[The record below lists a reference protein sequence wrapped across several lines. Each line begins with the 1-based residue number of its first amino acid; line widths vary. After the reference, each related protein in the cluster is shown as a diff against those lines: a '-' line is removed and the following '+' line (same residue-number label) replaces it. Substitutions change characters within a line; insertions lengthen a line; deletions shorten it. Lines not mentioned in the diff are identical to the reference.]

1 MSILIQIPKSSPNFN
16 RQSAYAKRI
25 KEKALEGAVVEDDN
39 LDTLASKVRAIAK
52 SNSAIVNVI
61 QRRFTSRIVAGYNF
75 TITADLRNSLDGDQ
89 QLLEIERMPVR
100 DSVGA
105 CLNGWRYSG
114 EPLEIP
120 DDVFNDH
127 VDYTCETYQDV
138 VRLNN
143 VLPKV
148 AKKYSESL
156 PDRPESYGFLL
167 PHLHNVKKLKI
178 AIQELKTL
186 TVDFDDDDIVFEMK
200 TNIKKLISGLGK
212 VSDELPSTQMVM
224 SASDYVGFF
233 STPCDRA
240 TRMQL
245 TEITKKAS
253 MSGHTSWIR
262 DTLYYQIDR
271 KAYMAS
277 CSDDCTVKLWNLTDN
292 EVVATLRDHDSYIF
306 SLTKFDLNDTP
317 CLASGSNDHTIKVWN
332 LRTQKLIMTLN
343 GHASYVRSLVS
354 YYVGGKPY
362 IVSGSADNTLKIWK
376 PATQSLVATLEGHT
390 SFVLTLAQYTDAN
403 GVPCVAS
410 GGYDAKVK
418 LWDLE
423 TRELITSLPGH
434 NNYIWKLVAF
444 ETSYGSFLASGDAD
458 GAIRLWNLKNN
469 SFTTT
474 LSGHD
479 GLVYGLT
486 AFTRKG
492 KTFLASGDSKGIVK
506 FWDPFNHELVNTY
519 QGTFTAVNS
528 LSTFYRKSKPYLTVG
543 HCQNIELW
551 S

>member
-1 MSILIQIPKSSPNFN
+1 MSILIHVPKSSPNFN
-16 RQSAYAKRI
+16 RQSTYAKRL
-25 KEKALEGAVVEDDN
+25 KEKAIEGSIVENDN

-52 SNSAIVNVI
+52 FNSGNINVI
-61 QRRFTSRIVAGYNF
+61 QRRLTSRIVAGYNY
-75 TITADLRNSLDGDQ
+75 TITADLKNSLEGDQ

-105 CLNGWRYSG
+105 CINGWKYTG

-120 DDVFNDH
+120 DDIFNDH
-127 VDYTCETYQDV
+127 IDYTLERYQDV
-138 VRLNN
+138 VRLNS
-143 VLPKV
+143 VLPKI
-148 AKKYSESL
+148 AKKYAESL
-156 PDRPESYGFLL
+156 PDRSESYRFLI
-167 PHLHNVKKLKI
+167 PHLNNMKKIKV
-178 AIQELKTL
+178 AVMELKTL